1 MAKTTKSKWGEKKRK
16 KKDKRGNIFGA
27 MIIDKK

>member
-1 MAKTTKSKWGEKKRK
+1 MAKTTKSKWGRGGGE
-16 KKDKRGNIFGA
+16 DKLGNIFGA